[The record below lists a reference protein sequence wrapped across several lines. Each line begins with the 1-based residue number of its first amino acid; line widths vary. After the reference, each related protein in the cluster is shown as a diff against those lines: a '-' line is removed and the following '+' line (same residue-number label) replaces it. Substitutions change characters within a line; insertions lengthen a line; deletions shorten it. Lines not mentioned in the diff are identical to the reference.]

1 MSERG
6 ATHRERDRASESSED
21 TSKGRDGKRRKFVG
35 STADY
40 VDATPQIKE
49 RPVDESAAKP
59 ARKPDI
65 VGKEEAPPRVAPQPA
80 PDISPAG
87 PEDPTLICITV
98 KQETLVLSGLVLCSL
113 LLGSFIFGHKVG
125 FNKYRGQWGDEGAPQ
140 AMIPAEKRVKETTP
154 AKPEPKPAA
163 PRKAQAPAKAQGKA
177 GSVYTLCV
185 VSYKLTQRTMAD
197 DLVRLLGK
205 AIPHQK
211 VFLKRTTNAW
221 TVCVG
226 YFPGQKDSDLIE
238 LRDAIRRMIYQG
250 KQQFGDCYPMRLS
263 S

>member
-1 MSERG
+1 MSKRG
-6 ATHRERDRASESSED
+6 ATHPERDGAIWSSKD
-21 TSKGRDGKRRKFVG
+21 TSQGQEGKRRRFVG

-59 ARKPDI
+59 AHEMEVASKKGAR
-65 VGKEEAPPRVAPQPA
+65 PPVEPQPA

-113 LLGSFIFGHKVG
+113 LLASFIFGHKVG

-140 AMIPAEKRVKETTP
+140 AMIPAEKPAKQTTP

-163 PRKAQAPAKAQGKA
+163 QAKTQTPAKTQGKA
-177 GSVYTLCV
+177 ASVYTLCV
-185 VSYKLTQRTMAD
+185 VSYRLTKRAIAE